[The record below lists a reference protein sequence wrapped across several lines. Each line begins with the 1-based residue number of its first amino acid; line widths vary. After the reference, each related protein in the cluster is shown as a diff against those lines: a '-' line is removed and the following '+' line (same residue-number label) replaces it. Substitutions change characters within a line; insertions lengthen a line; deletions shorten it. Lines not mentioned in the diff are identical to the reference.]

1 MTWLAPGYLFWGG
14 VAVVAVAALHL
25 LARRRPPAE
34 DLPTARFV
42 PSRALHVTSRGI
54 APSDALLFVIR
65 ALALIAIAA
74 AFAAPLVRRARSRVQ
89 RVIVVDESRA
99 VASAAELRDSVR
111 AVLREG
117 DVVVSFDSAA
127 RTVTPPRVDSIARTD
142 SRGSLSAAFVAAARA
157 AGALA
162 TTADSLELVVVSPLV
177 AEEADAATSLT
188 RDAWPGRARLV
199 SVRARAAD
207 TAIRSLDVEAADDA
221 LLASMRLGGAREV
234 SAALRVRRAQPSGA
248 DSAWAGERNHV
259 LVHWPRSGDATIA
272 WRRRARLDTVA
283 GAASGDAVVVAPLL
297 RAWALDEKAGRVVA
311 RWVDGEPAAVEH
323 ARGGGCIR
331 DVAIDVDPASD
342 APLRPEFR
350 RLTTALLA
358 PCFGAGVLDA
368 RPAADSM
375 LARLAGVGRLASTD
389 DFRSASGERSPWTS
403 WLFGAALALLALE
416 WAARRER
423 RGAQR

>member
-1 MTWLAPGYLFWGG
+1 MTWLAPGYLVWGG
-14 VAVVAVAALHL
+14 IAVAAVAALHL

-54 APSDALLFVIR
+54 APSDALLFVVR
-65 ALALIAIAA
+65 ALALIAIAT

-99 VASAAELRDSVR
+99 AASAAELRDSVR
-111 AVLREG
+111 GVLREG
-117 DVVVSFDSAA
+117 DVIVSFDSAA
-127 RTVTPPRVDSIARTD
+127 RSVTPPLVDSIATTNA
-142 SRGSLSAAFVAAARA
+142 RGSHTAALVAAARA
-157 AGALA
+157 AGTLA
-162 TTADSLELVVVSPLV
+162 ATADSLELVVVSPLV
-177 AEEADAATSLT
+177 AEEADDATSLA

-199 SVRARAAD
+199 RVRARGAD
-207 TAIRSLDVEAADDA
+207 TVIRSLDVEAGDDA
-221 LLASMRLGGAREV
+221 LLASMRLGGARGV
-234 SAALRVRRAQPSGA
+234 SSPVRVRRAQPSAA
-248 DSAWAGERNHV
+248 DSAWAREGNHV
-259 LVHWPRSGDATIA
+259 LVHWPRSGDATNA
-272 WRRRARLDTVA
+272 WARRARLDTVT

-297 RAWALDEKAGRVVA
+297 RAWTLDDTAGRVVA

-323 ARGGGCIR
+323 ARDGGCIR

-358 PCFGAGVLDA
+358 PCTGAGAFDA
-368 RPAADSM
+368 RPASDSM
-375 LARLAGVGRLASTD
+375 LARLAGAGRLASTD

-403 WLFGAALALLALE
+403 WLLAAALALLALE

-423 RGAQR
+423 RGARR